1 MTSAAGR
8 VSPGRRPGRAAM
20 LGAMSTRL
28 ARWENRTELPLA
40 AASLVFLAS
49 YALRVLGSGLPPE
62 VLDACL
68 ALLLGCW
75 LLFAVDYAVR
85 WRLSGEGPFFWA
97 RHGLDT
103 AVLLLPL
110 LRPLRVVPVY
120 EAVRRRHRRPR
131 LNLYARVMS
140 YASLAALLLGFAGA
154 LTVYAAERSAEGS
167 SIQSFGDAVWCVCAT
182 LATIGYGDA
191 VPVTF
196 LGRLVLV
203 ALMAG
208 GLALL
213 GAVTGSFASWL
224 LQAFAEEG
232 ERAGRPPAS

>member
-1 MTSAAGR
+1 
-8 VSPGRRPGRAAM
+8 
-20 LGAMSTRL
+20 
-28 ARWENRTELPLA
+28 
-40 AASLVFLAS
+40 
-49 YALRVLGSGLPPE
+49 
-62 VLDACL
+62 
-68 ALLLGCW
+68 
-75 LLFAVDYAVR
+75 
-85 WRLSGEGPFFWA
+85 
-97 RHGLDT
+97 
-103 AVLLLPL
+103 
-110 LRPLRVVPVY
+110 
-120 EAVRRRHRRPR
+120 
-131 LNLYARVMS
+131 
-140 YASLAALLLGFAGA
+140 
-154 LTVYAAERSAEGS
+154 ERSAEGS

>member
-8 VSPGRRPGRAAM
+8 VSPGRWPGRAAM
-20 LGAMSTRL
+20 LGAMPTRL

-49 YALRVLGSGLPPE
+49 YALRVLGSGLPP
-62 VLDACL
+62 VVHDLCL
-68 ALLLGCW
+68 
-75 LLFAVDYAVR
+75 
-85 WRLSGEGPFFWA
+85 
-97 RHGLDT
+97 T
-103 AVLLLPL
+103 
-110 LRPLRVVPVY
+110 
-120 EAVRRRHRRPR
+120 
-131 LNLYARVMS
+131 
-140 YASLAALLLGFAGA
+140 LLLGFAGA

-167 SIQSFGDAVWCVCAT
+167 TIQSF
-182 LATIGYGDA
+182 GDA

-203 ALMAG
+203 ALMGG

-224 LQAFAEEG
+224 LQSFAEEG
-232 ERAGRPPAS
+232 ERADRPPAS